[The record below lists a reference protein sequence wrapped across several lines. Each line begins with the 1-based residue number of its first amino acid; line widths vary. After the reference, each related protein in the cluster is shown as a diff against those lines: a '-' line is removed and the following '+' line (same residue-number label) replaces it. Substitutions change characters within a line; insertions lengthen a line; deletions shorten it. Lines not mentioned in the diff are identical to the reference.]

1 MPSHMRL
8 NEMDKIN
15 QAVFGADTYSIYLQ
29 VLFFFSQ
36 DNVIEIFL

>member
-8 NEMDKIN
+8 DEMDKIN

-29 VLFFFSQ
+29 VLFFF
-36 DNVIEIFL
+36 FPR